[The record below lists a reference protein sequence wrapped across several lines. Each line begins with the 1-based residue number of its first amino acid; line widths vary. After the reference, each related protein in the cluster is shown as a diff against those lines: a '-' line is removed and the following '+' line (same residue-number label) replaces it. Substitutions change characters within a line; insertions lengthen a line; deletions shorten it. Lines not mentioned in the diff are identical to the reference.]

1 MRTQMCSNCKQV
13 LPLNETY
20 FGHNPQGGFRRKC
33 RQCKR
38 TYDKEYG
45 AVNVDARNERNKMRV
60 NRESLVEGGGVSQ
73 LEKTKIRNLLE
84 DTCAY
89 CRVKLDGAGHF
100 DHKTPI
106 AKMGKN
112 EASNMTLACEK
123 CNLEKH
129 AKDVP
134 QYREWRRVRNLST
147 QFHPSVF
154 SSSDLL
160 KVDFLKAT
168 DKGKAMHNKV
178 IVLARRQILIQKTVA
193 HFAGELK
200 LPKELLLEQLESA
213 GVHKSSVDDLLS
225 VADKAALLDHLRKRH
240 GEIAPK
246 SKIIILKNSQ
256 NSNSIVSNERSKAD
270 RINATKVSQSLNE
283 NDELRDR
290 YFSMSKEQL
299 SNLWNF
305 GDNEFEG
312 DEADIVRIALK
323 NKLQD

>member
-1 MRTQMCSNCKQV
+1 MCSSCKQV

-38 TYDKEYG
+38 IYDKKYD
-45 AVNVDARNERNKMRV
+45 AFNLDARYERNKTRAI
-60 NRESLVEGGGVSQ
+60 RESMAVGNGISDS
-73 LEKTKIRNLLE
+73 EKRKIRNLLE

-100 DHKTPI
+100 DHKMPI

-134 QYREWRRVRNLST
+134 QYQEWRRIRNLST

-160 KVDFLKAT
+160 KVDFSNAT
-168 DKGKAMHNKV
+168 DKGKVMHNQV
-178 IVLARRQILIQKTVA
+178 IALARRQILIQKTVA

-200 LPKELLLEQLESA
+200 LPTILLLEQLKSA
-213 GVHKSSVDDLLS
+213 GVHKSSAEDQLS
-225 VADKAALLDHLRKRH
+225 EADKAALLEHLRKEH
-240 GEIAPK
+240 GTLAPK
-246 SKIIILKNSQ
+246 RKIILLRNSE
-256 NSNSIVSNERSKAD
+256 NSNAIISNERSKAD
-270 RINATKVSQSLNE
+270 RINATKVSQSLKE